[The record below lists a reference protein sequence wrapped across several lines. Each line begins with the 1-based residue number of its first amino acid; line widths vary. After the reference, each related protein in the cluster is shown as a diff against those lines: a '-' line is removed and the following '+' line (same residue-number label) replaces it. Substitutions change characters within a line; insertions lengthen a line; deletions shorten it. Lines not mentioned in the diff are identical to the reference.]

1 MTHNNTGNN
10 EQNNMIREAKQELIE
25 NNVSEVATSQRKS
38 NRIVKLVLTAIA
50 VIIFIPLPFYGKLL
64 FLQYAP
70 LIIAIIFFLLSSF
83 FNSGKDSSNA
93 NSEEN
98 RRLITA
104 VEKKPGNETKLKLYY
119 LWEGIVLI
127 TQVVVVILLTIFA
140 DGGFF
145 NKITTFFVSA
155 IMGLIC
161 YTVLT
166 GQAHATTTKGKPK
179 KDKNGQTSFEKT
191 IFPNKDREY
200 VVETNTYRDEN
211 GNHYDLNGVPVPT
224 PVNINIKK

>member
-1 MTHNNTGNN
+1 MSENIPTNNQQIEMEMEN
-10 EQNNMIREAKQELIE
+10 ESELIAKNDE
-25 NNVSEVATSQRKS
+25 KFATGQRKS

-83 FNSGKDSSNA
+83 FNSGKDSSHA

-98 RRLITA
+98 RRLITP

-145 NKITTFFVSA
+145 NKISTFFVSA

-166 GQAHATTTKGKPK
+166 GQAHVTTTKGKPK

-224 PVNINIKK
+224 PVNINVKK